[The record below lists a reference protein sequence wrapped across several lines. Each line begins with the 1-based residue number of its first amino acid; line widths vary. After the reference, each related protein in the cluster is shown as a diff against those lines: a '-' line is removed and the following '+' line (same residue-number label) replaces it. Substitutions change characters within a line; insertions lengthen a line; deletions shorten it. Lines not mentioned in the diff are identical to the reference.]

1 MSSYLP
7 KIYPDELIYSW
18 FCRYYVHSGCF
29 TSKMA
34 LDDIL
39 YNRHNNPSKEFIG
52 HLNPDFQKKIG
63 ALYSFEELILDHT
76 MFPQYARFIPLIR
89 KKEALQRLC
98 YDFCDAH
105 LLFSILPRADIDRFL
120 KYCPLCA
127 EEDRQNY
134 GEAYWHRVHQ
144 IRNLLICHR
153 HNCFLEPSTVIATSA
168 QTFTLCPAEEYIS
181 VQEAHSTNNNLLL
194 SFSRYL
200 TNVFNTP
207 LDFETDIPISSTLY
221 YALKR
226 TKYLSS
232 TGKTRYTKQLAEDIK
247 AFYSE
252 TGIGNIATF
261 SQIQKALLGYIFDF
275 SVICQIAFYLDM
287 DISDLISPKLTE
299 DHVNKEKAYHYSKEQ
314 IPDWMSYD
322 KEIAPA
328 LEQRVKEIYY
338 GTSDKRPER
347 VSKRILYQEFS
358 LSDHRLEK
366 LLACRA
372 ILDQHTETYEE
383 NWARRMIWAYKK
395 LKAKNGDSPFYWSD
409 IHSLAGVKKTNIA
422 KVIPFIAKHTDID
435 TYKGILS
442 LLESSNEQ

>member
-1 MSSYLP
+1 MISYLP

-29 TSKMA
+29 THKMA

-39 YNRHNNPSKEFIG
+39 FNRHSNPSKEFLG
-52 HLNPDFQKKIG
+52 HLNHAAQEKIQPLY
-63 ALYSFEELILDHT
+63 ALEELILDHT
-76 MFPQYARFIPLIR
+76 MFPQYARFLPLAK
-89 KKEALQRLC
+89 KKEALHHLC

-105 LLFSILPRADIDRFL
+105 QLFAILPRTEIDRFL

-127 EEDRQNY
+127 AEDRQNY

-181 VQEAHSTNNNLLL
+181 VQEAQSTNNNLLL

-200 TNVFNTP
+200 TAVFNTP
-207 LDFETDIPISSTLY
+207 FDFETDIPISSTLY

-226 TKYLSS
+226 TKYISS
-232 TGKTRYTKQLAEDIK
+232 TGKTRYIKRLAEDIK
-247 AFYSE
+247 EFYSE

-299 DHVNKEKAYHYSKEQ
+299 DQVNKEKAYHYSKEQ
-314 IPDWMSYD
+314 IPNWMSYD

-338 GTSDKRPER
+338 GTPDKRPER
-347 VSKRILYQEFS
+347 VSKRILYQEFN

-366 LLACRA
+366 LPACRA

-383 NWARRMIWAYKK
+383 NWARRIIWAYKK
-395 LKAKNGDSPFYWSD
+395 LKAERANSPFYWSD
-409 IHSLAGVKKTNIA
+409 IRSLAGVKKINID
-422 KVIPFIAKHTDID
+422 KVIPFIAKHSDLD
-435 TYKGILS
+435 TYKDILS
-442 LLESSNEQ
+442 LLKSSNK